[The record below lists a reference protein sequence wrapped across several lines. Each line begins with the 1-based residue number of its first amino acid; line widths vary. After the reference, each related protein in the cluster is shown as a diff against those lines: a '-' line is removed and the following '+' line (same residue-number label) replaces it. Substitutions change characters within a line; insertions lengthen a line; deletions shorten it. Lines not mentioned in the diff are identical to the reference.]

1 MIEATYMKALTEVY
15 DIINHLEKEIYEKI
29 PNSFISIVEENMDKN
44 YKVNIDYDAGI
55 NNQEL
60 LPDTRAI
67 LSLIYR
73 KFVCNENERIELE
86 RNDKENFKLPKNENV
101 LKIENVTQYIS
112 IEDRLDDLA
121 KSNNVKMADENV
133 KEETTLAGQ
142 NKKDKWY
149 KKLRNLFQRI
159 FNTK

>member
-73 KFVCNENERIELE
+73 KFV
-86 RNDKENFKLPKNENV
+86 FH
-101 LKIENVTQYIS
+101 
-112 IEDRLDDLA
+112 
-121 KSNNVKMADENV
+121 
-133 KEETTLAGQ
+133 
-142 NKKDKWY
+142 
-149 KKLRNLFQRI
+149 F
-159 FNTK
+159 

>member
-1 MIEATYMKALTEVY
+1 MIEAIYMKALTEVY

-44 YKVNIDYDAGI
+44 YKVNIDYEAGI

-73 KFVCNENERIELE
+73 KFVCNEDERIELE
-86 RNDKENFKLPKNENV
+86 RNDKENFKTPKNENV
-101 LKIENVTQYIS
+101 LKIENVTQYVS
-112 IEDRLDDLA
+112 IEDRLNDLA
-121 KSNNVKMADENV
+121 KSNNVKTADENV
-133 KEETTLAGQ
+133 KEETALVEQ
-142 NKKDKWY
+142 NKKNKWY

>member
-73 KFVCNENERIELE
+73 KFVCNEDERIELE
-86 RNDKENFKLPKNENV
+86 RNDKENFTPQKNENV

-121 KSNNVKMADENV
+121 KSNNVKTADENV
-133 KEETTLAGQ
+133 KEETALAEQ

-159 FNTK
+159 FNIK

>member
-44 YKVNIDYDAGI
+44 YKVNIDYGAGI

-73 KFVCNENERIELE
+73 KFVCNEDERIELE
-86 RNDKENFKLPKNENV
+86 RNDKENFKIEKNENV
-101 LKIENVTQYIS
+101 LKIENVLNMLVLKI
-112 IEDRLDDLA
+112 DLMIQL
-121 KSNNVKMADENV
+121 KVIM
-133 KEETTLAGQ
+133 
-142 NKKDKWY
+142 
-149 KKLRNLFQRI
+149 
-159 FNTK
+159 